1 MNYGMLSATSR
12 LNKVASATPES
23 HLKPTKRELQ
33 MVLLFAFHVLSLIQ
47 VFGMA
52 RDGVGCTI
60 TDVGSMAAMVTWIGA
75 TVVSFALLCV
85 MKRKAN

>member
-1 MNYGMLSATSR
+1 MNYAILTDTSWQ
-12 LNKVASATPES
+12 NKQSITS
-23 HLKPTKRELQ
+23 DLRLKPAKREVQ
-33 MVLLFAFHVLSLIQ
+33 MVLLFAFHVLSLMQ

-75 TVVSFALLCV
+75 TVASFALLCV